1 MKKSIFTL
9 VAILL
14 LITLSCKKES
24 QNNRTTTSL
33 TTVGTII
40 PKVDS
45 TSLPNPRL
53 ENTTYQIRFRNYK
66 EFEDVDVN
74 ENIIE
79 RGMIWSVYG
88 DPLSGFMNNQIDT
101 SAICSTT
108 TPTVNYIPIARYIHI
123 TTGSSHMYLYF
134 FRYYARLESGNV
146 IVSQATSIYF

>member
-1 MKKSIFTL
+1 MKKSILTL
-9 VAILL
+9 LSL
-14 LITLSCKKES
+14 FLFITLSCKKES
-24 QNNRTTTSL
+24 QNNRNTTTL
-33 TTVGTII
+33 TTEGTII

-53 ENTTYQIRFRNYK
+53 ESTTYQISFRNYK
-66 EFEDVDVN
+66 EFEDIDVN

-101 SAICSTT
+101 STICSTT

-146 IVSQATSIYF
+146 IVSQATSMYF